1 MIGARATQEQLVYK
15 VRHWHSCAM
24 PKPACSNP
32 VQPASKPEQVD
43 HVVSFR
49 LPKALV
55 TAVEGWLQSSGR
67 AGKLSANQYLRAEL
81 SRVLG
86 PRSRSAVFVD
96 SFVRSVPPWD
106 VVEGDALDTLKRM
119 KSASVDTCVTS
130 PPYYRQ
136 KDYKHAGQLGQ
147 EKTPEEFVDKLRAV
161 FREVKRVLK
170 PDGTLWLSIDDSYQN
185 KQLLGI
191 PWRLALAMKEDGWI
205 LRSEIVWDKRGTC
218 PEPVRDRPTR
228 NHEPVYL
235 FSKSKKYFFDMDA
248 VREPHNNA
256 WALDCIRKAQETG
269 AVRRKDYNAFN
280 REEREAKG
288 QKGITRADYGTLMNP
303 LGKPPRTV
311 WTITTQKRK
320 EAHFA
325 AFPDELAR
333 RCLAAGCPKGGLVL
347 DPFCGR
353 ATTGVAAIGLG
364 QKFLGIELV
373 GASATL
379 ARRSLQQAQEAMV
392 AANRIS

>member
-1 MIGARATQEQLVYK
+1 
-15 VRHWHSCAM
+15 M

-49 LPKALV
+49 LPKALI
-55 TAVEGWLQSSGR
+55 TAVEGWLQSSGH

-81 SRVLG
+81 LRALG

-106 VVEGDALDTLKRM
+106 VVEGDALDTLKQM

-136 KDYKHAGQLGQ
+136 KNYKHPRQLGQ
-147 EKTPEEFVDKLRAV
+147 EKTPEEFVDKLRQV

-170 PDGTLWLSIDDSYQN
+170 PDGTLWLSIDDTYKD

-191 PWRLALAMKEDGWI
+191 PWRLALAMQEDGWI
-205 LRSEIVWDKRGTC
+205 LRSEIIWDKRGTC

-235 FSKSKKYFFDMDA
+235 FSKSKRYRFNMDA
-248 VREPHNNA
+248 VREPHTNP
-256 WALDCIRKAQETG
+256 WVLDCLQKAQETG
-269 AVRRKDYNAFN
+269 AVRPENYNAFD
-280 REEREAKG
+280 REQRIAKG
-288 QKGITRADYGTLMNP
+288 QKGITRAQYGAMMNP

-325 AFPDELAR
+325 TFPDELAR
-333 RCLAAGCPKGGLVL
+333 RCILAGCQEGGLVL
-347 DPFCGR
+347 DPFSGR
-353 ATTGVAAIGLG
+353 GTTGVVAL
-364 QKFLGIELV
+364 QQRRKFLGIELV
-373 GASATL
+373 GASAAM
-379 ARRSLQQAQEAMV
+379 ARRSLQQEQEAMIV
-392 AANRIS
+392 TG

>member
-1 MIGARATQEQLVYK
+1 MIGARATQEQFVYK

-81 SRVLG
+81 LRALG

-96 SFVRSVPPWD
+96 SFVRSVPVWD
-106 VVEGDALDTLKRM
+106 VVEGDALDTLSRM

-130 PPYYRQ
+130 PPYFKQ
-136 KDYKHAGQLGQ
+136 KDYKHPRQLGQ

-170 PDGTLWLSIDDSYQN
+170 PTGTLWLSIDDTYKD

-191 PWRLALAMKEDGWI
+191 PWRLALAMQEDGWI
-205 LRSEIVWDKRGTC
+205 LRSEIIWDKRGTC
-218 PEPVRDRPTR
+218 PEPVKDRPTR

-235 FSKSKKYFFDMDA
+235 FTKSKKYFFAMDD
-248 VREPHNNA
+248 VREPHTNP
-256 WALDCIRKAQETG
+256 WAVDCIKKAQETG
-269 AVRRKDYNAFN
+269 AVRPENYNAFD
-280 REEREAKG
+280 REQRIAKG
-288 QKGITRADYGTLMNP
+288 QKGITRAQYGAMMNP
-303 LGKPPRTV
+303 LGKPPRSV

-325 AFPDELAR
+325 TFPDELAR
-333 RCLAAGCPKGGLVL
+333 KCLAAGCPKGGLVL
-347 DPFCGR
+347 DPFCGTG
-353 ATTGVAAIGLG
+353 TTGVAAIGLG
-364 QKFLGIELV
+364 QRFLGVELV
-373 GASATL
+373 NASVAL
-379 ARRSLQQAQEAMV
+379 ARRFLQRAQGALV
-392 AANRIS
+392 K

>member
-1 MIGARATQEQLVYK
+1 
-15 VRHWHSCAM
+15 M

-49 LPKALV
+49 LPKALI

-81 SRVLG
+81 LRALG

-130 PPYYRQ
+130 PPYYHQ
-136 KDYKHAGQLGQ
+136 KDYKHARQLGQ
-147 EKTPEEFVDKLRAV
+147 EKTPEEFVDNLRGV

-170 PDGTLWLSIDDSYQN
+170 PTGTLWLSIDDTYKD

-191 PWRLALAMKEDGWI
+191 PWRLALAMQEDGWI
-205 LRSEIVWDKRGTC
+205 LRSEIIWDKRGTC

-235 FSKSKKYFFDMDA
+235 FTKSKKYHFDMDA
-248 VREPHNNA
+248 VREPHDNP
-256 WALDCIRKAQETG
+256 WAIDCIQKAKDTG
-269 AVRRKDYNAFN
+269 AVRPENYNAFD
-280 REEREAKG
+280 REQRIAKG
-288 QKGITRADYGTLMNP
+288 QKGITRAQYGAMMNP

-325 AFPDELAR
+325 TFPDELAR
-333 RCLAAGCPKGGLVL
+333 RCLAAGCPTGGLAL
-347 DPFCGR
+347 DPFCGTG
-353 ATTGVAAIGLG
+353 TTGVAAIGLG
-364 QKFLGIELV
+364 QKFLGIEV
-373 GASATL
+373 VTASAGL
-379 ARRSLQQAQEAMV
+379 ARHFLNRAC
-392 AANRIS
+392 AALVT